1 MLSFQNDYQ
10 EGAHEKILKR
20 LMETNLEP
28 QSGYG
33 SDSYTESAKEKIRK
47 VCECPQA
54 DVWFLTGGTQ
64 TNQNVIDAMLQ
75 PYEGVV
81 AASTG
86 HVSVHEAGAIEF
98 TGHKP
103 FLSMK
108 ARSTLKS
115 WRATYEDSGKTQIMN
130 TWYFQAW
137 SISPIPLSTEPY
149 IPVLSWKI
157 SPPSAKLMIFH
168 SIWMVPDWVM
178 VS

>member
-64 TNQNVIDAMLQ
+64 TNHCVNIARSSSLLG
-75 PYEGVV
+75 PYEPCPRNPVVTNRNLRLINQLGV
-81 AASTG
+81 
-86 HVSVHEAGAIEF
+86 
-98 TGHKP
+98 
-103 FLSMK
+103 
-108 ARSTLKS
+108 AR
-115 WRATYEDSGKTQIMN
+115 
-130 TWYFQAW
+130 
-137 SISPIPLSTEPY
+137 
-149 IPVLSWKI
+149 
-157 SPPSAKLMIFH
+157 
-168 SIWMVPDWVM
+168 
-178 VS
+178 